1 MFAIEERLFFSK
13 LFLLLFLL
21 FLLLLLSLS
30 IWFAFLWE
38 KLREII
44 SDNVADCVSAWNVF
58 EKQENKKVKHTQ
70 QKTKNYTEIMIILS
84 YVRIGQ
90 QAQLGHIMW
99 IALRFLWDSIERGVG
114 VDAGTHRGVVCP
126 YREGGNETPTSL
138 LAGKPP
144 WPATPSH
151 PHPENSPP
159 HTHAYRRLLG
169 HVVAK
174 ANQKMYNYK

>member
-1 MFAIEERLFFSK
+1 MFSIEERLFFSK
-13 LFLLLFLL
+13 LFLLF
-21 FLLLLLSLS
+21 LLLLSLS

-84 YVRIGQ
+84 CVREEQ

-99 IALRFLWDSIERGVG
+99 IALRFLWDSIQRGVG
-114 VDAGTHRGVVCP
+114 VDAGTPRGVYP
-126 YREGGNETPTSL
+126 YRKGGNETPTSL

-151 PHPENSPP
+151 PHLENSPP
-159 HTHAYRRLLG
+159 HTRI
-169 HVVAK
+169 
-174 ANQKMYNYK
+174 